1 MQALRHSECCGD
13 NITPIV
19 LLDNNENY
27 AFTGVKWSFF
37 DILSP
42 TLKVRRSGGEKKSLE
57 YF

>member
-1 MQALRHSECCGD
+1 MQALRHSGCCGD

-37 DILSP
+37 DILPPDIES
-42 TLKVRRSGGEKKSLE
+42 
-57 YF
+57 